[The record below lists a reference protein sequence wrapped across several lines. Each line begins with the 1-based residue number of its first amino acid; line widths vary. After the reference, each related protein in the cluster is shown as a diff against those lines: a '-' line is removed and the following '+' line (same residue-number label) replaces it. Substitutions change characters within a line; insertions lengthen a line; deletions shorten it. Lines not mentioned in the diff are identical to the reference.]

1 LDEELINKHMLTIV
15 EMENSGVVHM
25 LNNDRVQDLRRLYM
39 LLKRMTKG
47 LPTMTDCISRYLRR
61 KGEQLVSEGGEG
73 EASLPKNPISY
84 IQALLDLKD
93 QFDHFLLDAFEND
106 KTFKQKIQSDFE
118 YFLNLNPRSPEYLS
132 LYMDDK
138 LKKGMK
144 LVFHPP

>member
-1 LDEELINKHMLTIV
+1 MDEELINKHMLTIV